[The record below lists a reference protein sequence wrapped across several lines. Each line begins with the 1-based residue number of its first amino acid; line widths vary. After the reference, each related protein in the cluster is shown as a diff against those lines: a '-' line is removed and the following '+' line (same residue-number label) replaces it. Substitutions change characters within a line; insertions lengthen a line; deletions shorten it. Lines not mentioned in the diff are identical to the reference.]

1 MKTTFVSLAILA
13 LVSAMNLNRTGM
25 SDKTAPVE
33 ADNQF
38 VGGPGTTTPEEYL
51 EDADADFDFDED
63 DFEER
68 EARKPRKG
76 DDEPAS
82 EGDDDESE
90 SEGDESESEGDES
103 EDDSEPDMDDVSE
116 FLNGCQWIANNYA
129 DEDELEEDSDD
140 EVRELGKKCKKLFEG
155 EAKERQ
161 GKGELEL
168 PEGDFFAASV
178 ALFENISEE
187 TKGNRDSK
195 AAFNDI
201 QDKPDFAGW
210 D

>member
-1 MKTTFVSLAILA
+1 
-13 LVSAMNLNRTGM
+13 
-25 SDKTAPVE
+25 
-33 ADNQF
+33 
-38 VGGPGTTTPEEYL
+38 
-51 EDADADFDFDED
+51 
-63 DFEER
+63 
-68 EARKPRKG
+68 
-76 DDEPAS
+76 
-82 EGDDDESE
+82 
-90 SEGDESESEGDES
+90 
-103 EDDSEPDMDDVSE
+103 MDDVSE

>member
-63 DFEER
+63 DFEEW

-90 SEGDESESEGDES
+90 SEGDES
-103 EDDSEPDMDDVSE
+103 
-116 FLNGCQWIANNYA
+116 
-129 DEDELEEDSDD
+129 
-140 EVRELGKKCKKLFEG
+140 
-155 EAKERQ
+155 
-161 GKGELEL
+161 
-168 PEGDFFAASV
+168 
-178 ALFENISEE
+178 
-187 TKGNRDSK
+187 
-195 AAFNDI
+195 
-201 QDKPDFAGW
+201 
-210 D
+210 